1 MYAGRIVE
9 RSDVFSIYTN
19 PLHPYSEALLDA
31 VCRLDIDLS
40 HEIPA
45 IPGYPPAPTALP
57 GGCVFNP
64 RCGSRQPR
72 CLTEVPDDVMVGERM
87 AACHFAVER
96 QRPTD
101 GVPTE
106 VLPR

>member
-1 MYAGRIVE
+1 M
-9 RSDVFSIYTN
+9 FSIYLN

-31 VCRLDIDLS
+31 VCRLDINLS

-45 IPGYPPAPTALP
+45 IPGYPPAPNALP
-57 GGCVFNP
+57 PGCVFNP

-72 CLTEVPDDVMVGERM
+72 CLVEVPADVVVGERM
-87 AACHFAVER
+87 AACHFAAER

-106 VLPR
+106 AAPQ